1 MSLVPLDAIDRRILD
16 ALQTDCSVSN
26 QTLAE
31 RVHTSA
37 ATCLRRVKLLVESG
51 VIERQVAILAPDRIG
66 AGLSAVVEVTLDRQ
80 GMELLDAFE
89 AQVFADAAV
98 QQCYRVA
105 PGPDFVL
112 IVHVPDM
119 AGYQALAQRL
129 FTSAGNVRNVR
140 TYFATKRGKFEPRV
154 AV

>member
-1 MSLVPLDAIDRRILD
+1 MSIISLDAIDRRLLD
-16 ALQTDCSVSN
+16 ALQIDCAVSN

-31 RVHTSA
+31 QIHTSA
-37 ATCLRRVKLLVESG
+37 ATCLRRVKRLVETG

-80 GMELLDAFE
+80 GVELLDAFE
-89 AQVFADAAV
+89 ALVSADVEV

-112 IVHVPDM
+112 VVRVPDM
-119 AGYQALAQRL
+119 AGYQVLAQRL

-154 AV
+154 KV